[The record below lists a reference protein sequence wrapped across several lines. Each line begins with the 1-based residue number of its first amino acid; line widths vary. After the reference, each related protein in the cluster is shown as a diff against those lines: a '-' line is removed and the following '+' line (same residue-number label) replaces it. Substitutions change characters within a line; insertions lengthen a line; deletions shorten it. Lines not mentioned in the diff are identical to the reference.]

1 MQFVIAIL
9 SMQPTQL
16 KGCVTFK
23 TTFRLILYEA
33 LYIDNSAVGM
43 SMRKFC

>member
-9 SMQPTQL
+9 SLQPNQL
-16 KGCVTFK
+16 KGCVISK
-23 TTFRLILYEA
+23 TMFQLTLYEA